1 MKNVVLK
8 QKDGS
13 EGKMTRS
20 DIEIDKED
28 PRKKGKRRQMLYKFW
43 LYISST
49 DIQVSI
55 ETFHTRHRTHKMVVA
70 QSLISMTDKGEFE
83 SAALPEEY
91 ENLLA
96 SRDVFGDASE
106 EADEGRHS
114 GPFSNISR
122 RAGRS
127 AQHHFEGKALQN
139 LDNLEGNAAAQLV
152 DTRSYGQ
159 HSIYDDE
166 GESSLK
172 TSFRAI
178 LHPTS
183 SARKK
188 RTLEES
194 SSENIQTQVSAPQLQ
209 GIAFAAQ
216 TMLGDGL
223 KRVGIADS
231 VCNLTESPVTGLG
244 TVSERGR
251 HAASPLVGADSRASS
266 RYRTRSSTPRGSSD
280 QVHQLRKTSDF
291 LESQVRVPTLVSLKG
306 E

>member
-13 EGKMTRS
+13 EGMMTRS

-55 ETFHTRHRTHKMVVA
+55 ETFHTRRRTHKMVVA
-70 QSLISMTDKGEFE
+70 QNPISMTDKGEFE

-91 ENLLA
+91 ETLLA

-106 EADEGRHS
+106 EADEGHHS
-114 GPFSNISR
+114 GLFSNISR

-127 AQHHFEGKALQN
+127 TQHHFEGKALQN
-139 LDNLEGNAAAQLV
+139 LDSLEGNSAAQLA

-172 TSFRAI
+172 TSFRAN

-194 SSENIQTQVSAPQLQ
+194 SSENIQTHVSAPQLQ

-223 KRVGIADS
+223 KRAGIADS
-231 VCNLTESPVTGLG
+231 VYNLTDSPVTG
-244 TVSERGR
+244 
-251 HAASPLVGADSRASS
+251 
-266 RYRTRSSTPRGSSD
+266 
-280 QVHQLRKTSDF
+280 
-291 LESQVRVPTLVSLKG
+291 
-306 E
+306 